1 MTHWT
6 DELHGILL
14 QIANM
19 MNRPDVD
26 AQFVK
31 RAGVKLDGALY
42 PLLSRI
48 GAAGAIGTVQLAEQV
63 GRDHSTVSRQ
73 VAKLEEL
80 GLVERE
86 ASASDGRVRM
96 LRPTRAGRRMIEK
109 FAQTRRTLMES
120 HFSEWSETEI
130 KQLLRLLR
138 KAAQRPEI

>member
-14 QIANM
+14 QITNE

-26 AQFVK
+26 ARFLS
-31 RAGVKLDGALY
+31 RAGVNLDRALY

-48 GAAGAIGTVQLAEQV
+48 GAAGSIGTVELAAQA

-73 VAKLEEL
+73 VAKLEQL
-80 GLVERE
+80 SLIERE
-86 ASASDGRVRM
+86 PSASDGRVRM
-96 LRPTRAGRRMIEK
+96 LRPTPAGRRMIEK
-109 FAQTRRTLMES
+109 FARTRRALMEA
-120 HFSEWSETEI
+120 HFRDWSETEI

-138 KAAQRPEI
+138 KAARKPEL